1 MEKCQRCSKKPITL
15 QCFNCPIINRICSL
29 CDKIIHNT
37 QFKIDHVRVP
47 IENVTLN
54 LKDNTIN
61 ETKEE
66 PNKKMILIENNSTEE
81 SKEDENFNF
90 NNNQIKNCSTILPMK
105 NSSEIIDNNTDPTNI

>member
-37 QFKIDHVRVP
+37 QIKIDHVRVP

-61 ETKEE
+61 SNKEE
-66 PNKKMILIENNSTEE
+66 PNNNNKKNQKRTKILIMNE
-81 SKEDENFNF
+81 SRISVLFY
-90 NNNQIKNCSTILPMK
+90 Q
-105 NSSEIIDNNTDPTNI
+105 